1 MFLVFFRHHHVVV
14 VVAIVAVV
22 AVAVSGVGVGVG
34 GRRPR
39 RRRRRLIFEALS
51 SLEDR
56 QSPRSGRWA
65 KVFAKLPPD
74 Y

>member
-14 VVAIVAVV
+14 VVVVAIVAVS
-22 AVAVSGVGVGVG
+22 VSAGVGVGVG
-34 GRRPR
+34 GRRP